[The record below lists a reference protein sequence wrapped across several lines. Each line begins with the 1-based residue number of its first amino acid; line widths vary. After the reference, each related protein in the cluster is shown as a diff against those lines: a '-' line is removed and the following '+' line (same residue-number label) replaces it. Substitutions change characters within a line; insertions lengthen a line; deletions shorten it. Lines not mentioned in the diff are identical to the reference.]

1 MITKATRMAIATP
14 PPTAA
19 PTIRVM
25 GLLVSTPGSRVVGPG
40 VLVGSGVV
48 VLIGGALVVDIVR
61 SGGGGVMSGGA
72 VAVTTT
78 TTTT

>member
-1 MITKATRMAIATP
+1 MAIATP

-25 GLLVSTPGSRVVGPG
+25 GLLVSTPGSGMVGPG

-48 VLIGGALVVDIVR
+48 VVLIGGALVVDMVG

-72 VAVTTT
+72 VAVTITT
-78 TTTT
+78 TTT